1 MTSPYAD
8 GRSMTSLNAARRAG
22 ELATLASGEVVD
34 LLVVGLGVTGA
45 GVALDAAS
53 RGLSV
58 AAVDA
63 HDLAFG
69 TSRWSSKLVHG
80 GLRYLASG
88 DLATA
93 YECAQE
99 RGILMRHTAP
109 HLTRALPV
117 LMPLMPTVPR
127 SMVRLHRTAIT
138 LGDGL
143 RMAARTPQVLL
154 PRARR
159 ISAAES
165 MRLAPGL
172 RRFGLRGGHLN
183 FEGQLEDDARLVVSI
198 ARTAAGLGAKILTR
212 CRVTALAGDGA
223 AVRDEL
229 SGTDITVRARS
240 VVNAAGVWAGQLV
253 DGLLLRPSR
262 GTHLVVRT
270 ERLGGLDAE
279 LTIPVPGTRAS
290 FVIAVPQPGGLAYIG
305 ITDEPVNGAIEDVPS
320 VPESDVTFLLEGLNP
335 ALEVPL
341 GRSDVVGAF
350 AGLRPLLDDGQGRT
364 ADVSRRHTVLTA
376 PNGVV
381 IVVGGKLTTY
391 RRMAE
396 QAVNAAVRG
405 ARLVAGP
412 SQTRRL
418 PLVGAA
424 SREELARLQA
434 SPRLVRRYGTEAP
447 EVAALSTEEPS
458 LAEPLAPGVEST
470 GAELVW
476 ALRHEGALD
485 VDDLLDRRT
494 RIGLVPADRA
504 AVLEAATRIM
514 AIHAPSG

>member
-1 MTSPYAD
+1 
-8 GRSMTSLNAARRAG
+8 
-22 ELATLASGEVVD
+22 
-34 LLVVGLGVTGA
+34 
-45 GVALDAAS
+45 
-53 RGLSV
+53 
-58 AAVDA
+58 
-63 HDLAFG
+63 
-69 TSRWSSKLVHG
+69 
-80 GLRYLASG
+80 
-88 DLATA
+88 
-93 YECAQE
+93 
-99 RGILMRHTAP
+99 
-109 HLTRALPV
+109 
-117 LMPLMPTVPR
+117 
-127 SMVRLHRTAIT
+127 
-138 LGDGL
+138 
-143 RMAARTPQVLL
+143 
-154 PRARR
+154 
-159 ISAAES
+159 
-165 MRLAPGL
+165 
-172 RRFGLRGGHLN
+172 
-183 FEGQLEDDARLVVSI
+183 
-198 ARTAAGLGAKILTR
+198 
-212 CRVTALAGDGA
+212 
-223 AVRDEL
+223 
-229 SGTDITVRARS
+229 
-240 VVNAAGVWAGQLV
+240 
-253 DGLLLRPSR
+253 
-262 GTHLVVRT
+262 
-270 ERLGGLDAE
+270 LDAE